1 MHTRMRLGELLLA
14 SGLLSADQLEAALQG
29 QRSSGMKLGE
39 YLIKQGI
46 CRESDV
52 VDAVCR
58 QTGIERYTPSRFPLN
73 LSLSDRL
80 PADVA
85 QRTNAVPLLIR
96 GDVLVVAMMDPLDI
110 DALDR
115 IEIVTDR
122 EVEPVMCLRQEF
134 TQLYAALYGH
144 FNTMDG
150 VMESF
155 TALPDQPMASDDLL
169 IASET
174 PKDELGQPDEAPV
187 VRLVNSILTQAVR
200 ESASDIH
207 ISPEK
212 DSIQIR
218 FRIDGKL
225 RKTPSPPKSV
235 GASIVSRIKIL
246 ANMDI
251 SITRVPQ
258 DGRFTMM
265 VDRREINVRVS
276 TLPTI
281 YGENVVMRLLDM
293 STNHVYTLDKLGMS
307 DKDCKTISQTIERP
321 YGMILS
327 TGPTGSG
334 KSTTL
339 AALVDY
345 ANTKRRDHIVTIEDP
360 IEFVHQSK
368 SCLVNQREIGRD
380 SRSFGTALRSALRED
395 PDIILV
401 GEMRDLETISLAL
414 EAAETGHLVFATLH
428 TISAPKTIDR
438 IIEVFPPEEQAQI
451 RTSLSESIQAIIAQT
466 LFKRADKKGRVPALE
481 IMFGIPSVR
490 NMIRESKTFQLPSV
504 LQTNRNVGM
513 QTMDDDIERLLMQRI
528 IAPEAALV
536 HAQDKGRLRE
546 AIGKLK

>member
-1 MHTRMRLGELLLA
+1 MLSLDQLIEKARAMRASDVHIVCGLPAKCRVDGNVTDLTGEVLTAADCEMLARELAGAEYETMADIGELDMARSFPDGGRTRVNLFRQQGSVSAAIRLLA
-14 SGLLSADQLEAALQG
+14 DH
-29 QRSSGMKLGE
+29 
-39 YLIKQGI
+39 I
-46 CRESDV
+46 
-52 VDAVCR
+52 
-58 QTGIERYTPSRFPLN
+58 PSLDE
-73 LSLSDRL
+73 LSL
-80 PADVA
+80 PPVVADFA
-85 QRTNAVPLLIR
+85 SYRSGI
-96 GDVLVVAMMDPLDI
+96 VLV
-110 DALDR
+110 
-115 IEIVTDR
+115 T
-122 EVEPVMCLRQEF
+122 
-134 TQLYAALYGH
+134 
-144 FNTMDG
+144 
-150 VMESF
+150 
-155 TALPDQPMASDDLL
+155 
-169 IASET
+169 
-174 PKDELGQPDEAPV
+174 
-187 VRLVNSILTQAVR
+187 
-200 ESASDIH
+200 
-207 ISPEK
+207 
-212 DSIQIR
+212 
-218 FRIDGKL
+218 
-225 RKTPSPPKSV
+225 
-235 GASIVSRIKIL
+235 
-246 ANMDI
+246 
-251 SITRVPQ
+251 
-258 DGRFTMM
+258 
-265 VDRREINVRVS
+265 
-276 TLPTI
+276 
-281 YGENVVMRLLDM
+281 GE
-293 STNHVYTLDKLGMS
+293 
-307 DKDCKTISQTIERP
+307 
-321 YGMILS
+321 
-327 TGPTGSG
+327 TGSG

>member
-1 MHTRMRLGELLLA
+1 MAKIDNLFHLLHANHGSDLH
-14 SGLLSADQLEAALQG
+14 LSAG
-29 QRSSGMKLGE
+29 N
-39 YLIKQGI
+39 
-46 CRESDV
+46 
-52 VDAVCR
+52 
-58 QTGIERYTPSRFPLN
+58 P
-73 LSLSDRL
+73 
-80 PADVA
+80 
-85 QRTNAVPLLIR
+85 PLLRIY
-96 GDVLVVAMMDPLDI
+96 GDLARVD
-110 DALDR
+110 
-115 IEIVTDR
+115 
-122 EVEPVMCLRQEF
+122 
-134 TQLYAALYGH
+134 
-144 FNTMDG
+144 
-150 VMESF
+150 
-155 TALPDQPMASDDLL
+155 
-169 IASET
+169 
-174 PKDELGQPDEAPV
+174 APV
-187 VRLVNSILTQAVR
+187 VTTEELLAVLREMVPMERVQAFEQTGDLDFAYEIPGLAR
-200 ESASDIH
+200 YRANFFRQNRGISAV
-207 ISPEK
+207 
-212 DSIQIR
+212 
-218 FRIDGKL
+218 F
-225 RKTPSPPKSV
+225 
-235 GASIVSRIKIL
+235 
-246 ANMDI
+246 
-251 SITRVPQ
+251 
-258 DGRFTMM
+258 
-265 VDRREINVRVS
+265 REIPQQIS
-276 TLPTI
+276 TVEELGLPI
-281 YGENVVMRLLDM
+281 MLRELALL
-293 STNHVYTLDKLGMS
+293 
-307 DKDCKTISQTIERP
+307 P
-321 YGMILS
+321 
-327 TGPTGSG
+327 

-345 ANTKRRDHIVTIEDP
+345 ANTKRRDHIITIEDP

>member
-1 MHTRMRLGELLLA
+1 MNVEHIIDMARQVGASDVHLVCGLPVKFRLAGCLENAGVDGDAPLSHDDCEQLARRLAGDGFDRIQRIGELDRAETIGGVRVRINLFRQQGHV
-14 SGLLSADQLEAALQG
+14 SAAL
-29 QRSSGMKLGE
+29 RL
-39 YLIKQGI
+39 
-46 CRESDV
+46 
-52 VDAVCR
+52 
-58 QTGIERYTPSRFPLN
+58 
-73 LSLSDRL
+73 LSDRIPALETLGL
-80 PADVA
+80 PSAVMDFPRI
-85 QRTNAVPLLIR
+85 QRGI
-96 GDVLVVAMMDPLDI
+96 VV
-110 DALDR
+110 
-115 IEIVTDR
+115 VT
-122 EVEPVMCLRQEF
+122 
-134 TQLYAALYGH
+134 
-144 FNTMDG
+144 
-150 VMESF
+150 
-155 TALPDQPMASDDLL
+155 
-169 IASET
+169 
-174 PKDELGQPDEAPV
+174 
-187 VRLVNSILTQAVR
+187 
-200 ESASDIH
+200 
-207 ISPEK
+207 
-212 DSIQIR
+212 
-218 FRIDGKL
+218 
-225 RKTPSPPKSV
+225 
-235 GASIVSRIKIL
+235 
-246 ANMDI
+246 
-251 SITRVPQ
+251 
-258 DGRFTMM
+258 
-265 VDRREINVRVS
+265 
-276 TLPTI
+276 
-281 YGENVVMRLLDM
+281 GE
-293 STNHVYTLDKLGMS
+293 
-307 DKDCKTISQTIERP
+307 
-321 YGMILS
+321 
-327 TGPTGSG
+327 TGSG

-345 ANTKRRDHIVTIEDP
+345 ANTKRRDHIITIEDP

>member
-1 MHTRMRLGELLLA
+1 MFREIPQRISTVEELGLPIMLRELALLPK
-14 SGLLSADQLEAALQG
+14 GL
-29 QRSSGMKLGE
+29 
-39 YLIKQGI
+39 
-46 CRESDV
+46 
-52 VDAVCR
+52 
-58 QTGIERYTPSRFPLN
+58 
-73 LSLSDRL
+73 
-80 PADVA
+80 
-85 QRTNAVPLLIR
+85 
-96 GDVLVVAMMDPLDI
+96 VLV
-110 DALDR
+110 
-115 IEIVTDR
+115 
-122 EVEPVMCLRQEF
+122 
-134 TQLYAALYGH
+134 
-144 FNTMDG
+144 
-150 VMESF
+150 
-155 TALPDQPMASDDLL
+155 
-169 IASET
+169 
-174 PKDELGQPDEAPV
+174 
-187 VRLVNSILTQAVR
+187 
-200 ESASDIH
+200 
-207 ISPEK
+207 
-212 DSIQIR
+212 
-218 FRIDGKL
+218 
-225 RKTPSPPKSV
+225 
-235 GASIVSRIKIL
+235 
-246 ANMDI
+246 
-251 SITRVPQ
+251 
-258 DGRFTMM
+258 
-265 VDRREINVRVS
+265 
-276 TLPTI
+276 
-281 YGENVVMRLLDM
+281 
-293 STNHVYTLDKLGMS
+293 
-307 DKDCKTISQTIERP
+307 
-321 YGMILS
+321 

-345 ANTKRRDHIVTIEDP
+345 ANTKRRDHIITIEDP

-528 IAPEAALV
+528 IAPEAGLV